1 MCLGHLG
8 HDDERHGPAAAS
20 AAQPGGYDADDVQAL
35 HCSTW
40 PKEADAWLQQQNV
53 SGWPTEEMNRYSAE
67 QGCFVVPV
75 ACKKGVSTSTL
86 NRECLPFL
94 LRDV

>member
-1 MCLGHLG
+1 MTTK
-8 HDDERHGPAAAS
+8 DM
-20 AAQPGGYDADDVQAL
+20 VQLQLVL
-35 HCSTW
+35 HNLEDMMPSTW
-40 PKEADAWLQQQNV
+40 PKEADAWLQHQNV

-86 NRECLPFL
+86 NRECLHFL